1 MFMDEL
7 LEEQEINPNLEALP
21 LLILCDN
28 SGSMKPY
35 VGTLHSALSKMPENL
50 TRMKPSYQTSLDMS
64 ICLFDID
71 VDVLVPFTRLAYIK
85 EIPEIQPTQLQTHLG
100 HAVSTAVKMLAEEK
114 EKLRATDYRQPT
126 LIIMSD
132 GIPYGEKDEAIKQG
146 IADIQEKIRNENWN
160 CICILMS
167 SDPKYSNKKTTVLAE
182 FSSPVDGVH
191 TEFKFNSEDQVS
203 NIIAAI
209 NFATAT
215 VRAGGKPMHSF
226 MEQAKLLAKLSK
238 NHKKALLDE

>member
-1 MFMDEL
+1 MNERS
-7 LEEQEINPNLEALP
+7 PNLEALP

-35 VGTLHSALSKMPENL
+35 VKILHSALSQMPGDL
-50 TRMKPSYQTSLDMS
+50 LRMKPAYRTSLDMS
-64 ICLFDID
+64 ICLFNTD
-71 VDVLVPFTRLAYIK
+71 VEVLVPFTRLAYLK
-85 EIPEIQPTQLQTHLG
+85 QIPEIEPTQLKTYLG
-100 HAVSTAVKMLAEEK
+100 SAVSKAVKMLADEK
-114 EKLRATDYRQPT
+114 EKLKATDYRQPT

-132 GIPYGEKDEAIKQG
+132 GVPYGEKDAATRQG
-146 IADIQEKIRNENWN
+146 IADIQKKIKEENWN

-167 SDPKYSNKKTTVLAE
+167 PDHPDGKNTVLAE

-191 TEFKFNSEDQVS
+191 TEYKFNSNDQVS

-209 NFATAT
+209 NFATAS
-215 VRAGGKPMHSF
+215 VGANGKPMQSM
-226 MEQAKLLAKLSK
+226 MEQAKFLAKLSQ